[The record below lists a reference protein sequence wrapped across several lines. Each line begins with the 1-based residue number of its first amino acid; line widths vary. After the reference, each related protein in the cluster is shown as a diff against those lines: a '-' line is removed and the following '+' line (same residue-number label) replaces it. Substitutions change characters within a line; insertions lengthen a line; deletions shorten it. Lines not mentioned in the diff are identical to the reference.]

1 MTKDIIALSFEFIE
15 KHILGIILVTV
26 LLFAVTIYKALNNIT
41 YHKSRS
47 VLQRVVV
54 VENLANPS
62 DNISQI
68 ENQAHEQAQTKS
80 ADVKSSQKDAICNG
94 DLETKNAAC
103 KQMSTQ
109 DSCNT
114 HNCCVWAKK
123 NKILTCLGGD
133 SSGPTYDGGKFD
145 EYYYLNKKFSNN

>member
-1 MTKDIIALSFEFIE
+1 MTKGIIALSFEFIE
-15 KHILGIILVTV
+15 KHVLWIILVVV
-26 LLFAVTIYKALNNIT
+26 LLFVVTVYKALNNIT
-41 YHKSRS
+41 YHKSHP

-54 VENLANPS
+54 VENLANPTS
-62 DNISQI
+62 VSQI
-68 ENQAHEQAQTKS
+68 ENQAHEQVKNNTT
-80 ADVKSSQKDAICNG
+80 DVKSSQKDAICNG

-109 DSCNT
+109 NSCNT

-123 NKILTCLGGD
+123 NKTFTCLGGD

-145 EYYYLNKKFSNN
+145 EFYYLNKKFPNN

>member
-1 MTKDIIALSFEFIE
+1 MTKGIIALSFEFIE
-15 KHILGIILVTV
+15 KHILGIISVV
-26 LLFAVTIYKALNNIT
+26 IFLFVVTIYKVLNNIT
-41 YHKSRS
+41 YHKSHP

-54 VENLANPS
+54 VENLANPTS
-62 DNISQI
+62 DKISQL
-68 ENQAHEQAQTKS
+68 ENQAQAKS

-109 DSCNT
+109 NSCNT

-123 NKILTCLGGD
+123 NKTFACLGGD
-133 SSGPTYDGGKFD
+133 SSGPTYDGGKYD
-145 EYYYLNKKFSNN
+145 EYYYVNKKFSNN